1 MSHDRSGEMEGSPR
15 APGAMKQVDDSA
27 VDVTRMYLNDIGRRP
42 LLTREGE
49 AALAMRIDASR
60 IAMLSTLF
68 RTRTCAPVVK
78 TWIEGVETGKLR
90 PEAIFALRDTPLSD
104 MAGDDIEVD
113 PAFPIAPELLED
125 SAFSVVE
132 LPAEAVAEMRMLM
145 DAAVELMEPGH
156 PIDARACALASRW
169 VSARLDALR
178 LDDLG
183 RPFEELSRLIEAA
196 GMRLGKEAVS
206 AGADR
211 ALVLALWRN
220 SKVKTLRGDSLSQLR
235 ILSNACG
242 SEVGHIEELLAQW
255 GMSWSDYVWARER
268 LSQARRELTA
278 AKNEMIASNLRLVV
292 SIARPLANRGLGLLD
307 LCSEGNIGL
316 MRAVEK
322 FDARRGFKFA
332 TYSSFWVRQA
342 VSRALADQSRLIRVP
357 VHTVEKAVQV
367 RRASELLQRE
377 LGREPTLVE
386 LSEKAGVSIDT
397 LRRIQTMTRDPV
409 SLDAPVADGNDST
422 VGELVED
429 RASVGPE
436 LAAALAET
444 RRLVSSAMLRLS
456 AREER
461 VIRMRYGIGLS
472 DAHTL
477 EDCGEFFG
485 VTRERIRQIEAKCL
499 SKLRHHNRSTALREL
514 LDD

>member
-1 MSHDRSGEMEGSPR
+1 MSHDHPGEVNGSSR
-15 APGAMKQVDDSA
+15 APGAVKRVDDSA
-27 VDVTRMYLNDIGRRP
+27 TDVTRMYLNDIGRRP

-68 RTRTCAPVVK
+68 RTRTCSPIVK
-78 TWIEGVETGKLR
+78 GWVEGVETGKVKL
-90 PEAIFALRDTPLSD
+90 EAIFALRDIPLPD
-104 MAGDDIEVD
+104 LADDDGVD
-113 PAFPIAPELLED
+113 PVFPVAADLIDED
-125 SAFSVVE
+125 DFATE
-132 LPAEAVAEMRMLM
+132 LPAEALAEMRMLI
-145 DAAVELMEPGH
+145 DAAVELMQPGH
-156 PIDARACALASRW
+156 PVDARACALASRW
-169 VSARLDALR
+169 ISARLDAVR
-178 LDDLG
+178 LDELS
-183 RPFEELSRLIEAA
+183 RPFEDLSKSIEAA
-196 GMRLGKEAVS
+196 GIRLGKEAVA

-220 SKVKTLRGDSLSQLR
+220 GKVKTLRGDSLSQLR
-235 ILSNACG
+235 VLSNACG
-242 SEVGHIEELLAQW
+242 SEVGQIDEMLDAW
-255 GMSWSDYVWARER
+255 GMSWPDYVWARER
-268 LSQARRELTA
+268 MTQARRELTS

-316 MRAVEK
+316 IRAVEK

-342 VSRALADQSRLIRVP
+342 VSRALADQGRLIRVP

-367 RRASELLQRE
+367 RRAADILLRE

-397 LRRIQTMTRDPV
+397 LRRIQSMTRDPV
-409 SLDAPVADGNDST
+409 SLDAPAADGNDTT

-436 LAAALAET
+436 HAAALSET

-499 SKLRHHNRSTALREL
+499 SKLRHHRRSSSLREL